1 MADKKNVRLECSEC
15 KHINYLTRRN
25 PKTTPEKLQ
34 QKNIVNIVVK
44 PQFTKK
50 LKLNKMLQTSYQIKY
65 QYVVNTLKLLNTD
78 AILFVSDTNRF

>member
-34 QKNIVNIVVK
+34 QRKYCKYCRGTTIHK
-44 PQFTKK
+44 ETKAK
-50 LKLNKMLQTSYQIKY
+50 
-65 QYVVNTLKLLNTD
+65 
-78 AILFVSDTNRF
+78 